1 LKVAHCL
8 LQGRAVCTF
17 PQSSDCGLI
26 KAPGTSGNS
35 SCLAPVSLE
44 QRAGLFC
51 FGFIQVNTLIV
62 VVLIS
67 NSLLKNLLLTQS
79 PFRNMILSGDDKPKS
94 SPQDARLA
102 ANRVFGRGTL
112 AARLASSSTGHPW
125 NYVKEVRNLMSEN
138 LTLAALSAAMGGSAA
153 ALRSITKLQPI
164 EGEGGK
170 VFPSTYDKGKYATE
184 KRRLA
189 SDDGTEREVEC
200 VLLNS
205 VQSEANAA
213 ELALLHAI
221 EREQIRLPLIEVDFS
236 EANQQF
242 QKDLP
247 NLTSLE
253 VPHRL
258 ADAILRDSMLPDGT
272 RFSKSDYAAR
282 WGRSNLWNATAI
294 YELCPT
300 ALVFGMWGSPE
311 KPGGLGAKFE
321 RAYISEIVGVD
332 ALVVKERSGYRI
344 DPISASK
351 DVPLVRTGDGF
362 QLAAEKA
369 KNPVRPSELNH
380 GNIPFDSTNG
390 GVRCRFAERTTVV
403 SLGALRKLRFPSDGK
418 NDAKRDDA
426 ARTVL
431 AAMGLCA
438 GVLAS
443 ERGTSL
449 RSRCSLRPVA
459 PRVWE
464 LLDGPGAAAKT
475 YTVDSAAAIALLNE
489 AVAAAKGAKLT
500 WMEEK
505 LTLKPTPELTALI
518 RKSQEVMSAEDETEA
533 S

>member
-1 LKVAHCL
+1 
-8 LQGRAVCTF
+8 
-17 PQSSDCGLI
+17 
-26 KAPGTSGNS
+26 
-35 SCLAPVSLE
+35 
-44 QRAGLFC
+44 
-51 FGFIQVNTLIV
+51 
-62 VVLIS
+62 
-67 NSLLKNLLLTQS
+67 
-79 PFRNMILSGDDKPKS
+79 
-94 SPQDARLA
+94 
-102 ANRVFGRGTL
+102 
-112 AARLASSSTGHPW
+112 
-125 NYVKEVRNLMSEN
+125 MSEH
-138 LTLAALSAAMGGSAA
+138 LTLAALSAAVGGSAA
-153 ALRSITKLQPI
+153 AFRSITKLQPI

-170 VFPSTYDKGKYATE
+170 VFPATYSGGRYATE

-189 SDDGTEREVEC
+189 SDDGSEREVEC

-213 ELALLHAI
+213 ELALLNAI
-221 EREQIRLPLIEVDFS
+221 EREQIKLPLIEVDFR
-236 EANQQF
+236 EANGQF

-272 RFSKSDYAAR
+272 RFSNSKYATR
-282 WGRSNLWNATAI
+282 WRRSNLWNATAL

-332 ALVVKERSGYRI
+332 ALMVEERFGFRV
-344 DPISASK
+344 DPISVSSK
-351 DVPLVRTGDGF
+351 VPLVRTEDGF
-362 QLAAEKA
+362 QLASEKA
-369 KNPVRPSELNH
+369 KNAIRPSELNH
-380 GNIPFDSTNG
+380 GNIVFDSTNG
-390 GVRCRFAERTTVV
+390 GVRCRFAEQTTVV
-403 SLGALRKLRFPSDGK
+403 SLGALRKLRFPSNGK
-418 NDAKRDDA
+418 HDAKRDAA

-431 AAMGLCA
+431 AAIGLCA

-449 RSRCSLRPVA
+449 RSRCSLSPVA

-464 LLDGPGAAAKT
+464 LLDGPGAPANS
-475 YTVDSAAAIALLNE
+475 YTVDSAAAIALVNE
-489 AVAAAKGAKLT
+489 AVAAAKAAKLE
-500 WMEEK
+500 WMEDK

-518 RKSQEVMSAEDETEA
+518 RKSQEVMAAEDETEA